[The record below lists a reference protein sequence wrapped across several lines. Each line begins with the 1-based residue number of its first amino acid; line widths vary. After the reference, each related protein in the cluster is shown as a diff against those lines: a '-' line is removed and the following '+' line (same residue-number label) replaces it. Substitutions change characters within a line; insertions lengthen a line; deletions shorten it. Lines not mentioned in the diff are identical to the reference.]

1 MNMLVSLY
9 IWLSSLFGGP
19 LPTDY
24 NGQQAQA
31 GDQQAMSAPPSSKK
45 KSSDSDDRGLTRK
58 GYIYNG
64 F

>member
-9 IWLSSLFGGP
+9 IWLMSLFGGP
-19 LPTDY
+19 VLNDY
-24 NGQQAQA
+24 DGHQVQT
-31 GDQQAMSAPPSSKK
+31 GDRQAMSSTSSKK
-45 KSSDSDDRGLTRK
+45 KSSGSEDRGLTRK